1 MKLFF
6 KILAIIFTII
16 SIVFSFWLNIF
27 SASVS
32 LLLSI
37 VMSAVLAS
45 IFRTFLKSWKIQS
58 FKKIFLRFF
67 LVLWG
72 ISGFFISIMLAFIG
86 YQNVIN
92 PLNLP
97 NITLQN
103 DAGQKVVFVA
113 MMHIAKGDFY
123 SEKNASLKKLAENNF
138 TILAEGVQSGSPE
151 SEEKLNKI
159 MGFDFVNDGYEKFA
173 KILAL
178 TPQSLDNTYGGID
191 ENRLKSVEP
200 SIDDIVNSVHSG
212 ATTELQDADIIAKD
226 IEEFEK
232 AFTMMTPN
240 ERKFTQNLMLA
251 AMNFVFKYS
260 DEIQEILAEQT
271 GLQAD
276 FMRVILD
283 ERNKPVVE
291 YIKNNPTENIAVV
304 YGDLHFDG
312 IFAGLKQHD
321 ASWKMVSTES
331 FFPLK

>member
-1 MKLFF
+1 
-6 KILAIIFTII
+6 
-16 SIVFSFWLNIF
+16 
-27 SASVS
+27 
-32 LLLSI
+32 
-37 VMSAVLAS
+37 
-45 IFRTFLKSWKIQS
+45 
-58 FKKIFLRFF
+58 
-67 LVLWG
+67 
-72 ISGFFISIMLAFIG
+72 
-86 YQNVIN
+86 
-92 PLNLP
+92 
-97 NITLQN
+97 
-103 DAGQKVVFVA
+103 
-113 MMHIAKGDFY
+113 MMHIAKENFY
-123 SEKNASLKKLAENNF
+123 TEKNTSLKKLAENNF

-159 MGFDFVNDGYEKFA
+159 MGFDFVNEGYEKFA

-178 TPQSLDNTYGGID
+178 TPQSLDNTYEGID

-200 SIDDIVNSVHSG
+200 SIDDIVNAVHSG

-240 ERKFTQNLMLA
+240 ERKFTQDSMLA
-251 AMNFVFKYS
+251 AMNFIFKYS
-260 DEIQEILAEQT
+260 DEIQQILVEQT

-312 IFAGLKQHD
+312 IFLGLKQHD
-321 ASWKMVSTES
+321 ASWKMVSTEV